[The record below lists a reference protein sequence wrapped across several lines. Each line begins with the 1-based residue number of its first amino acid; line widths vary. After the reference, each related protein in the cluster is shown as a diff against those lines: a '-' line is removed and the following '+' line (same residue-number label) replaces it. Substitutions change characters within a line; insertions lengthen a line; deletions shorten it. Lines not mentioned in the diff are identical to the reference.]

1 MTKIERKLFDWAG
14 ENLMLLAF
22 VVFTVLAVALRIACI
37 DYESGDYSAFLSPWY
52 NTIADAG
59 IEGLKTQVGNYNIP
73 YQILIYLM
81 TLTPLDSLDAY
92 KLLSV
97 LFDFALAVSCAL
109 VVKEY
114 LKGKFFDIFP
124 MMTYAAVLLSLTAV
138 MNSSFWA
145 QCDSIYTFF
154 IVLAIYFIMRENYL
168 VSFIL
173 LGVSLA
179 FKLQM
184 VFILPLFLY
193 YWASTRRV
201 SILQFFIIP
210 AVDVVM
216 CLPVVF
222 MGRSIGDIIKIYV
235 DQTDYGKQIQ
245 MNYPNIFAFMCD
257 GKNTE
262 NYYLLKGFAV
272 LLTITVLAAGMFAI
286 LHKKTDLTNRRNL
299 LMTGIWSVFTC
310 LMFLSS
316 MHERYSYL
324 LDALLL
330 VYFFA
335 TRKHPFTTVIAL
347 LISLRGYSFYIFHD
361 FEVISL
367 GMTSIVN
374 ICLYV
379 WVSYL
384 FIKEV
389 LLGQEVCFRAKQII

>member
-1 MTKIERKLFDWAG
+1 
-14 ENLMLLAF
+14 
-22 VVFTVLAVALRIACI
+22 
-37 DYESGDYSAFLSPWY
+37 
-52 NTIADAG
+52 
-59 IEGLKTQVGNYNIP
+59 
-73 YQILIYLM
+73 M

-193 YWASTRRV
+193 YWASTRRF

-324 LDALLL
+324 LDVLLL

>member
-184 VFILPLFLY
+184 VFSSLLFPP
-193 YWASTRRV
+193 WMS
-201 SILQFFIIP
+201 
-210 AVDVVM
+210 
-216 CLPVVF
+216 
-222 MGRSIGDIIKIYV
+222 
-235 DQTDYGKQIQ
+235 
-245 MNYPNIFAFMCD
+245 
-257 GKNTE
+257 
-262 NYYLLKGFAV
+262 
-272 LLTITVLAAGMFAI
+272 
-286 LHKKTDLTNRRNL
+286 
-299 LMTGIWSVFTC
+299 
-310 LMFLSS
+310 
-316 MHERYSYL
+316 
-324 LDALLL
+324 
-330 VYFFA
+330 
-335 TRKHPFTTVIAL
+335 
-347 LISLRGYSFYIFHD
+347 
-361 FEVISL
+361 
-367 GMTSIVN
+367 
-374 ICLYV
+374 
-379 WVSYL
+379 
-384 FIKEV
+384 
-389 LLGQEVCFRAKQII
+389 

>member
-1 MTKIERKLFDWAG
+1 M
-14 ENLMLLAF
+14 
-22 VVFTVLAVALRIACI
+22 
-37 DYESGDYSAFLSPWY
+37 
-52 NTIADAG
+52 
-59 IEGLKTQVGNYNIP
+59 
-73 YQILIYLM
+73 
-81 TLTPLDSLDAY
+81 
-92 KLLSV
+92 
-97 LFDFALAVSCAL
+97 
-109 VVKEY
+109 
-114 LKGKFFDIFP
+114 
-124 MMTYAAVLLSLTAV
+124 
-138 MNSSFWA
+138 
-145 QCDSIYTFF
+145 
-154 IVLAIYFIMRENYL
+154 
-168 VSFIL
+168 
-173 LGVSLA
+173 
-179 FKLQM
+179 
-184 VFILPLFLY
+184 
-193 YWASTRRV
+193 
-201 SILQFFIIP
+201 QFFIIP

-324 LDALLL
+324 LDVLLL